1 MIDEFHRDPPLKES
15 LSTWKPQRSGY
26 DELAGCIWLGR
37 LLEKARRAEDCG
49 DAALGSYL
57 FGDRDYLDA
66 RLLSFLGLTELDIRR
81 IVRSEPDDERAGQLV
96 LQSAGKMARDV
107 AAFNRH
113 FVRRYGILLV
123 ILDADEGRR
132 NSSLGTKVMQVTYN
146 ALIFPIA
153 RIMYNRTRHKD
164 VK

>member
-1 MIDEFHRDPPLKES
+1 
-15 LSTWKPQRSGY
+15 
-26 DELAGCIWLGR
+26 
-37 LLEKARRAEDCG
+37 
-49 DAALGSYL
+49 
-57 FGDRDYLDA
+57 
-66 RLLSFLGLTELDIRR
+66 
-81 IVRSEPDDERAGQLV
+81 
-96 LQSAGKMARDV
+96 MARDV